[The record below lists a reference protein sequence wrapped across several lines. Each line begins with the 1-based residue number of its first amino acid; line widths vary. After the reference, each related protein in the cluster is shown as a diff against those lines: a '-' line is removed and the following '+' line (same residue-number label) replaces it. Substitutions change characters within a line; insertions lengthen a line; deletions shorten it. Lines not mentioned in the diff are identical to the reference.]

1 MFSLLSLAQKTPAI
15 SWHLAFIILAL
26 AKAASWNRTTRTNSG
41 ADQTLQR
48 LAHFD
53 KLFER

>member
-26 AKAASWNRTTRTNSG
+26 AKAASWNRTTFPSSG
-41 ADQTLQR
+41 CC
-48 LAHFD
+48 HPVVHH
-53 KLFER
+53 